1 MVIVT
6 PNIEILLRLV
16 VSTLLGSAIGYE
28 RKSKHHGIGLRT
40 ASLISL
46 TACLFT
52 IAGTYNFDATNIA
65 RVVQGLAAG
74 VGFIGAALIWKH
86 KEKTVRGLTTAVSV
100 WFLTAVGIAVG
111 IGNYFV
117 AILSTV
123 IALIVLVLKRVG
135 VE

>member
-1 MVIVT
+1 MIT
-6 PNIEILLRLV
+6 PNAEILLRLV
-16 VSTLLGSAIGYE
+16 VSALLGSAIGYE

-65 RVVQGLAAG
+65 RIVQGLAAG
-74 VGFIGAALIWKH
+74 VGFIGAALIWKQ
-86 KEKTVRGLTTAVSV
+86 KEKMVRGLTTAVSV

-111 IGNYFV
+111 IGNYLV
-117 AILSTV
+117 AIASTV
-123 IALIVLVLKRVG
+123 IALIILLLKRAG